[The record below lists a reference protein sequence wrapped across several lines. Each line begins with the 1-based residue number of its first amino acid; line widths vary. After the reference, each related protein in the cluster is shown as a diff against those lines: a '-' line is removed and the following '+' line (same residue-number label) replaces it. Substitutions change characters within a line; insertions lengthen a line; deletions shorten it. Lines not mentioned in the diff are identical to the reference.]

1 MAEPL
6 PVRMRNDPLVRAV
19 ALLGVRWSR
28 VGLAVLTG
36 AGALGSAV
44 ALAAVSA
51 WLIARASQMPP
62 VLHLSVAAVAVR
74 TFGISRGLLR
84 YLERLVSH
92 DLALRG
98 MAHLR
103 TEVYRR
109 LADGRTAPLVA
120 LRRGDLLGTV
130 GVDVDAVGDV
140 VVRGLLPTA
149 VAAVVGLGSIGLL
162 TALLPGAGAWL
173 ALCLLVAGVLAPW
186 WAMRAARRTERSARA
201 ARTEVEALTLTV
213 LEGSAELAVARRAEP
228 LLAALAAREREVARA
243 VDAGARPA
251 AVAAATGPAAT
262 GLAML
267 GSLVLGIHAT
277 AAGALTPVELAVVVL
292 TPLAAFEGASLL
304 PAAAVQVLRS
314 RHAAARIMGLLDAAA
329 QPVPQAV
336 DEPTAPT
343 GGPREAGG
351 ATSAHPVL
359 QARGLACAWPG
370 SPPVVRDLDLDL
382 APGRRVALVGPSGA
396 GKTTALLTLAGLL
409 PPAAGTATLDGR
421 AVAGLSRATVAAR
434 VTMTAED
441 AHVFDTTVLENLR
454 VARGDVT
461 PGEAQAALDAVGL
474 GPWLAHLPDGL
485 DTVLGPDAR
494 RLSGGERRR
503 VLVARALLSP
513 APLLLLDEPTEH
525 LDDVDGDVLRRL
537 LDGELTPGR
546 GVLVVTHR
554 LAGLECASE
563 VILLDRTGSVRAR
576 GTHAELLASP
586 AADAYR
592 AAWQTEVDQETR

>member
-1 MAEPL
+1 MTEPFRTR
-6 PVRMRNDPLVRAV
+6 VRRDPLVRAI
-19 ALLGVRWSR
+19 ALLGVRWPR
-28 VGLAVLTG
+28 VALAVLTG

-130 GVDVDAVGDV
+130 GADVDAVGDV
-140 VVRGLLPTA
+140 VVRGLLPAA
-149 VAAVVGLGSIGLL
+149 VAGVVGLGSAVLVGV
-162 TALLPGAGAWL
+162 LLPAAGAWL
-173 ALCLLVAGVLAPW
+173 ALCLLLAGIVAPW
-186 WAMRAARRTERSARA
+186 WAVRAARRTERRARA
-201 ARTEVEALTLTV
+201 ARTEVDALTLTA
-213 LEGSAELAVARRAEP
+213 LEGGAELAVAGQVDP
-228 LLAALAAREREVARA
+228 LLDTLARREREVARA

-251 AVAAATGPAAT
+251 AVAAATGTAAM
-262 GLAML
+262 GLAVL
-267 GSLVLGIHAT
+267 GSLVLGIPAT

-292 TPLAAFEGASLL
+292 TPLAAFEGAALL

-314 RHAAARIMGLLDAAA
+314 HHAAARILDLLDAAA
-329 QPVPQAV
+329 EPVRAASV
-336 DEPTAPT
+336 PTAP
-343 GGPREAGG
+343 G
-351 ATSAHPVL
+351 ATPSGASGTGAQTL
-359 QARGLACAWPG
+359 RARRLACAWPG
-370 SPPVVRDLDLDL
+370 SPPVVRGLDLDI
-382 APGRRVALVGPSGA
+382 APGRRIALVGPSGA
-396 GKTTALLTLAGLL
+396 GKTTVLLTLAGLL
-409 PPAAGTATLDGR
+409 PPAAGSVTLDGR
-421 AVAGLSRATVAAR
+421 DVGALTRAEAASGVA
-434 VTMTAED
+434 MTAED

-461 PGEAQAALDAVGL
+461 PDEAAATLDAVGL
-474 GPWLAHLPDGL
+474 GPWLARLPEGL

-503 VLVARALLSP
+503 VLVARALLAP

-525 LDDVDGDVLRRL
+525 LDDVDGAVLRGL
-537 LDGELTPGR
+537 LDGSLTPGR

-554 LAGLECASE
+554 LAGLERASE

-576 GTHAELLASP
+576 GTHDELLASP

-592 AAWQTEVDQETR
+592 AAWQTEVHQETR